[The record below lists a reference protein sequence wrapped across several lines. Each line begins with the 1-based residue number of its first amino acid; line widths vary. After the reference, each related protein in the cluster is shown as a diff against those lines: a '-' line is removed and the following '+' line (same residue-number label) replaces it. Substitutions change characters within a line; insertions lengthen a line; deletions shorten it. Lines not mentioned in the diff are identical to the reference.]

1 MSDQFIVAGDD
12 YKNWLKDLKLR
23 IRSIQ
28 LKAAISVNRE
38 LLQFYWELGADIVQK
53 QANSHWGD
61 GFLQQVSVDLMAEF
75 PEMKGFSK
83 RNLELIRQWY
93 CFWSLAGQIAKQPV
107 SQIQIVDNLNTT
119 LNQTFGIIGQQP
131 VGQTVKQFV
140 LQLPWG
146 HNIAIISKCKDI
158 KEAVYYGQQTLQ
170 NNWSRSVLVHQIES
184 GLYQREGKAISNFA
198 ITLPQP
204 QSDLA
209 LQTLK
214 DPYIF
219 DFLTMTRE
227 YSERD
232 LEKALVD
239 HITHFLLE
247 LGAGF
252 AYMGRQV
259 PLHVGERDFFIDLL
273 FYHTRLHCHIVIEL
287 KTVEFEPEHTGKLNF
302 YIKAI
307 DEQLRK
313 IGDEPTIGILLCKG
327 KDNLVAE
334 YALSDIH
341 KPIGVSEYELTRSL
355 PENLKGSLPSIEEIE
370 AEMSRS
376 EEVEL

>member
-1 MSDQFIVAGDD
+1 MSEQFIVVGED
-12 YKNWLKDLKLR
+12 YNNWLKDLKRR
-23 IRSIQ
+23 ICYVQ

-53 QANSHWGD
+53 QTNAQWGD
-61 GFLQQVSVDLMAEF
+61 GLLRQLSIDLMAEF
-75 PEMKGFSK
+75 PEMKGFSLSNIK
-83 RNLELIRQWY
+83 YVKKWY
-93 CFWSLAGQIAKQPV
+93 LFYNKADIK
-107 SQIQIVDNLNTT
+107 SQQL
-119 LNQTFGIIGQQP
+119 
-131 VGQTVKQFV
+131 VG
-140 LQLPWG
+140 QLPWG
-146 HNIAIISKCKDI
+146 HNIAIMSKCKDCN
-158 KEAVYYGQQTLQ
+158 EALYYAQQTLQ
-170 NNWSRSVLVHQIES
+170 NNWSRAVLVHQIAS

-198 ITLPQP
+198 LTLPQP

-219 DFLTMTRE
+219 DFLTMTKGYNE
-227 YSERD
+227 LD

-273 FYHTRLHCHIVIEL
+273 FYHSRLHCHVVIEL

-327 KDNLVAE
+327 KDKLVAE

-370 AEMSRS
+370 WEMSRG
-376 EEVEL
+376 EGGGDERVCKKPLND